1 MSQLLHPIKLKILF
15 TLVNKDI
22 VILKILFTLE
32 KEQDLVCFVNK
43 DKRNRNYRHLLKK
56 YQDIVKSC

>member
-15 TLVNKDI
+15 TFVNKDI

-56 YQDIVKSC
+56 YQDIIKSC

>member
-22 VILKILFTLE
+22 VILKVLFTLE

-56 YQDIVKSC
+56 YQDIIKSC

>member
-56 YQDIVKSC
+56 YQDIIKSC

>member
-1 MSQLLHPIKLKILF
+1 MSQLLHPIK
-15 TLVNKDI
+15 
-22 VILKILFTLE
+22 LKILFTLE

-56 YQDIVKSC
+56 YQDIIKSC